1 MARDGFPKAAGED
14 WEWWVVNQG
23 SSTEKHRPTF
33 GRGGRMECM
42 RGMCVIREYFL
53 FIDSALVKVKE
64 NHDIMGEQRAQ
75 AERLR
80 QGISSS
86 ACT

>member
-1 MARDGFPKAAGED
+1 MA
-14 WEWWVVNQG
+14 
-23 SSTEKHRPTF
+23 
-33 GRGGRMECM
+33 CM

-64 NHDIMGEQRAQ
+64 NHDITGEQRAQ
-75 AERLR
+75 AEWLR